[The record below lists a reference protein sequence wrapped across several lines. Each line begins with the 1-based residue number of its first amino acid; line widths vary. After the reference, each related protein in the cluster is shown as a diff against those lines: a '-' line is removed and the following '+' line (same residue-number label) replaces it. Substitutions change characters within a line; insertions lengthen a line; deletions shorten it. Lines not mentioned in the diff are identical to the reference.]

1 MGPWPTSHYFHI
13 QYKLGTVEHLV
24 RLRPGTEI
32 LTVVILPAEDTK
44 EMSEEQDKL

>member
-13 QYKLGTVEHLV
+13 QYKLDTVEPLM

-32 LTVVILPAEDTK
+32 VTVVILPAEDTK